1 LRELIS
7 SNAKKIA
14 GQELLGRFLELLR
27 LSSASHGVT
36 LIQLLGEV
44 LCISFSFIAEVT
56 LVIEG

>member
-1 LRELIS
+1 MQ
-7 SNAKKIA
+7 KKIA

-44 LCISFSFIAEVT
+44 LCNSFSFIAEVT